1 MCACLVSKSETRTR
15 RPITEEE
22 RVKRERAYYF
32 ERAREREREV
42 LSKKREKLRRHWK
55 SILEDKSSEP
65 SRERNFVEIRRTL
78 FVVELS

>member
-1 MCACLVSKSETRTR
+1 MHAL
-15 RPITEEE
+15 EE
-22 RVKRERAYYF
+22 RVKRESVLQRTLLGDF
-32 ERAREREREV
+32 ESEREREREV